1 LSTALAVNTATTVV
15 FVVLTPVAGIL
26 SDRVGRRPLMIV
38 PTVCFAVL
46 TWPLLRL
53 VGNGEV
59 WALALAS
66 LVAAVLSASYSGV
79 IVTLMAEQFP
89 TRIRTAGVAAPAA
102 LGVALFGGTAPLII
116 TSWSAS
122 GVAVAGIAIYTLTTA
137 VISGVV
143 YVRMRETAHATLT

>member
-1 LSTALAVNTATTVV
+1 MTSSVNTATTVV

-26 SDRVGRRPLMIV
+26 SDRVGRKPLMI
-38 PTVCFAVL
+38 TICFAVL

-79 IVTLMAEQFP
+79 IVTLIAEQFA
-89 TRIRTAGVAAPAA
+89 TRVRTAGVAAPAA
-102 LGVALFGGTAPLII
+102 LGVALFGGTATEQIKRAVQPVQRRTGWTARLHVVSEVGKVPHQPLMQRR
-116 TSWSAS
+116 
-122 GVAVAGIAIYTLTTA
+122 AIRL
-137 VISGVV
+137 
-143 YVRMRETAHATLT
+143 VR